1 MSLSLKGETMKLSAS
16 LSLAF
21 AILFLAASTLSAA
34 PQPVSA
40 VAGLQ
45 LATPA
50 VAAPSC
56 GTSALAFLPAPLA
69 SDTPVACGG
78 CSSPFCK
85 GRSVGSFC
93 GPTTIGRCVVGPACT
108 TGGVTCLCQ

>member
-1 MSLSLKGETMKLSAS
+1 MKLSTS

-21 AILFLAASTLSAA
+21 AAILLTASAA
-34 PQPVSA
+34 IAAPAAPASPQAVPA

-50 VAAPSC
+50 AGAPSC
-56 GTSALAFLPAPLA
+56 DVGALAFLPAPLNA
-69 SDTPVACGG
+69 DTPVLCGR

-85 GRSVGSFC
+85 GKALGAFC
-93 GPTTIGRCVVGPACT
+93 GPTTIGRCVIGPACT
-108 TGGVTCLCQ
+108 LGGVTCLCQP